1 MPQRLVYL
9 LIVALGLGG
18 CYKRAESAASAP
30 PPDYATTTAAP
41 APVPMDGMDVDADTP
56 EPSPARMVEREEA
69 RPGGW
74 RARRAAKKS
83 ADEAPQGELAAPA
96 EPAPAGSP
104 GGGTTASSGGD
115 QALEESRKDIGGRLI
130 IYTASMQVSVF
141 NLADAIEKAELLP
154 EKYGG
159 YVQSI
164 QGGTV
169 VLKIPARK
177 LRTCMNEL
185 GELGVVEQRTLSADD
200 VSAEYV
206 DIESRIK
213 ALEATHKQLLELLSK
228 ARTVDEALHVRASLD
243 SVSAELEVLKGR
255 MRQLDNLIAFSTLT
269 LSMYERG
276 PNQPLPSSNDPFPWV
291 DSLGVEATEWK

>member
-1 MPQRLVYL
+1 MTEE
-9 LIVALGLGG
+9 I
-18 CYKRAESAASAP
+18 AEDADAP
-30 PPDYATTTAAP
+30 PAPERMSGWRSRRASRAAKSKSDDDAPTTEIAAP
-41 APVPMDGMDVDADTP
+41 APGPAP
-56 EPSPARMVEREEA
+56 SSPA
-69 RPGGW
+69 
-74 RARRAAKKS
+74 
-83 ADEAPQGELAAPA
+83 
-96 EPAPAGSP
+96 
-104 GGGTTASSGGD
+104 TTTSGGE

-130 IYTASMQVSVF
+130 IYTAAMQVSVF
-141 NLADAIEKAELLP
+141 NLEEAIEKVELLP

-177 LRTCMNEL
+177 LRTCMTEL
-185 GELGVVEQRTLSADD
+185 GEFGVVEARTLAADD

-206 DIESRIK
+206 DIESRIR

-243 SVSAELEVLKGR
+243 NVSAELEVLKGR

-269 LSMYERG
+269 LAMYERG